1 MKFKNTTS
9 SAIEQIPTEDS
20 IVVTTDT
27 SLVGYCVDNQLHK
40 ADKPEWHVIAEQNMG
55 LIHDGV
61 LSSYYAN
68 LLESANNNG
77 ASTAQA
83 YQGESAYRLSVTSGN
98 DFAWIRWKVDFDNVD
113 YIDINSQRVSGPYNL
128 ALRISDSTYDPSS
141 AYWGTWGFDRGI
153 FTTGVRSGEY
163 TVDVSK
169 YTGTHW
175 LYASTTYNPGG
186 YDLFDIELRKADE

>member
-9 SAIEQIPTEDS
+9 SVIEQIPKEDS

-27 SLVGYCVDNQLHK
+27 SLIGYCANNALYKV
-40 ADKPEWHVIAEQNMG
+40 DKPEWHIVEEQNMR
-55 LIHDGV
+55 LIRDGV

-83 YQGESAYRLSVTSGN
+83 YQGENAYRLSITSGN

-113 YIDINSQRVSGPYNL
+113 YIDINLQRVSGPYTL
-128 ALRISDSTYDPSS
+128 QLRISDSTYDSSS
-141 AYWGTWGFDRGI
+141 AYWGTWSFDRGI
-153 FTTGVRSGEY
+153 FTTSVSSGEY
-163 TVDVSK
+163 TIDVSK

-175 LYASTTYNPGG
+175 LYASTSYNPGG